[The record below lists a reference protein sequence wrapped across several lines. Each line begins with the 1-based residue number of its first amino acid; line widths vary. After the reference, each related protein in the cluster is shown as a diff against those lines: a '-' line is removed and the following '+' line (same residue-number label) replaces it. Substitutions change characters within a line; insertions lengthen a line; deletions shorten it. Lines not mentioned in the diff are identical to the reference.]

1 MKRTLLIL
9 SFILSSAT
17 LVLGQSGPDLGSG
30 TAQTTSIQ
38 KYTLDFSAEINGEY
52 LIINFDA
59 VPQSNYTIDLY
70 DITGK
75 RVATYTGEKGTSKRM
90 EFSLNQTL
98 AKGLYIVRISAGKQA
113 AAKKF
118 QIQ

>member
-1 MKRTLLIL
+1 MKKTLLIL
-9 SFILSSAT
+9 SFIFSSAT
-17 LVLGQSGPDLGSG
+17 LVLGQAGPDLGSG
-30 TAQTTSIQ
+30 LTPSTSVQ
-38 KYTLDFSAEINGEY
+38 KYTLDFSAEVNGEY
-52 LIINFDA
+52 LIINFEVA
-59 VPQSNYTIDLY
+59 PQSNYTIDLY

-90 EFSLNQTL
+90 EFSLNQSL
-98 AKGLYIVRISAGKQA
+98 AKGLYIVRITSGKQA